1 MQRTITFSSKI
12 AILLLY
18 FSLVMSAHSQEWQ
31 IEKSSGQTQI
41 SSRQLVE
48 NSEKQAEKEVKATTV
63 VKASSASLL
72 ALLDDTAN
80 APEWIDNCLEVK
92 VLAGATSNT
101 KIVRSTFAAP
111 WPLQN
116 RDMVIQ
122 SVTKVNADSIF
133 IEVTDAGQLYP
144 EQNNTVRMT
153 HIRGLWTVT
162 QLSQEL
168 VRITYQGS
176 GNASGKVP
184 TWLANKVLVDSTFST
199 FLRLNKIITEQ
210 SYQRGLITP

>member
-111 WPLQN
+111 
-116 RDMVIQ
+116 
-122 SVTKVNADSIF
+122 
-133 IEVTDAGQLYP
+133 
-144 EQNNTVRMT
+144 
-153 HIRGLWTVT
+153 
-162 QLSQEL
+162 
-168 VRITYQGS
+168 
-176 GNASGKVP
+176 
-184 TWLANKVLVDSTFST
+184 
-199 FLRLNKIITEQ
+199 
-210 SYQRGLITP
+210 